1 MKRFCSFL
9 LVVLTLIGISL
20 SNLSA
25 TAAHL
30 TLDGKG
36 LLRGDIDKDGNISI
50 MDTTNIQRYIAEKI
64 PNL

>member
-1 MKRFCSFL
+1 MF
-9 LVVLTLIGISL
+9 VGISL

-25 TAAHL
+25 TVAHL

-36 LLRGDIDKDGNISI
+36 LLRGDIDKDGSISI